1 MVLYA
6 GQLMELGAMKDII
19 YEPRHPYTQA
29 LLNSIPRVS
38 KAEGKLPMIG
48 GSVPNLLN
56 PPPSGCR
63 FHPRCPSAKDVCSK
77 VVPSLVRVGNVYVR
91 CHLYGQ

>member
-1 MVLYA
+1 M
-6 GQLMELGAMKDII
+6 
-19 YEPRHPYTQA
+19 
-29 LLNSIPRVS
+29 
-38 KAEGKLPMIG
+38 
-48 GSVPNLLN
+48 N

>member
-29 LLNSIPRVS
+29 LLNSIPR
-38 KAEGKLPMIG
+38 
-48 GSVPNLLN
+48 
-56 PPPSGCR
+56 
-63 FHPRCPSAKDVCSK
+63 
-77 VVPSLVRVGNVYVR
+77 
-91 CHLYGQ
+91 